1 MGFRSGNVLS
11 SKDFVERFNLGSIFL
26 QLFMFQCTCMSNNI
40 CCFCKYIQQKNIQI
54 ISGKKS
60 FHFNEIKD
68 IIASPVCSAKTHI
81 SNKSLLNNFGSIVK
95 MTDSDSDYNVDEFI
109 KPDTIRKPI
118 NDESADLLGNFDDVK
133 RKEILDGTYEDKM
146 DSDNEQFSPMEEE
159 SSSDNDEETDGEHN
173 DKEMNGDEEN
183 NSNAEDE
190 AIANTQKAGYV
201 NPFGKKSLTKEQL
214 GQLLKGAAKTN
225 RFVLYVTNLNF
236 ETTKSDLE
244 EHFSEAGSVRSIRI
258 PKKRNGGFA
267 FVEMND
273 LESFHKGFELHNT
286 ELKGRWIKVQISE
299 AGKKKSANKKNIM
312 KQKNRKLAE
321 MRNENKTFTKS
332 GKFYDKDLKKEK
344 ASKLMA
350 SKKWRKKPS
359 GGGPPRPK

>member
-1 MGFRSGNVLS
+1 M
-11 SKDFVERFNLGSIFL
+11 
-26 QLFMFQCTCMSNNI
+26 
-40 CCFCKYIQQKNIQI
+40 
-54 ISGKKS
+54 
-60 FHFNEIKD
+60 
-68 IIASPVCSAKTHI
+68 A
-81 SNKSLLNNFGSIVK
+81 
-95 MTDSDSDYNVDEFI
+95 DSDSDYNVDDFV
-109 KPDTIRKPI
+109 KPDVIRKPI
-118 NDESADLLGNFDDVK
+118 NDDSADLLGNFDDVK

-146 DSDNEQFSPMEEE
+146 ASDDDRLSGEEGE
-159 SSSDNDEETDGEHN
+159 TTDDEETNTEDS
-173 DKEMNGDEEN
+173 DDEMEGVDDNKPNTEDD
-183 NSNAEDE
+183 NA
-190 AIANTQKAGYV
+190 AATPTAGYV
-201 NPFGKKSLTKEQL
+201 NPFGKKSLTKDQL
-214 GQLLKGAAKTN
+214 AQLMKGAAKTN
-225 RFVLYVTNLNF
+225 RYVLYVTNLNF

-286 ELKGRWIKVQISE
+286 ELKGRWIKVQFSE

-332 GKFYDKDLKKEK
+332 GKFYDKTLKKEK

-350 SKKWRKKPS
+350 SKKWRKKPA